1 MDMLTLKYQ
10 HDAKISLYDKFL
22 LQCSFLHTTI
32 YIQFVLFH
40 STFEMIKE
48 IPGVKSLI
56 IRVKMR
62 ENTARQSPG
71 LILLFNSSFPVD

>member
-1 MDMLTLKYQ
+1 MDMLILKYQ
-10 HDAKISLYDKFL
+10 HDATISFYDKFL
-22 LQCSFLHTTI
+22 LQCSLHTTI

-62 ENTARQSPG
+62 ENTVRQSPG